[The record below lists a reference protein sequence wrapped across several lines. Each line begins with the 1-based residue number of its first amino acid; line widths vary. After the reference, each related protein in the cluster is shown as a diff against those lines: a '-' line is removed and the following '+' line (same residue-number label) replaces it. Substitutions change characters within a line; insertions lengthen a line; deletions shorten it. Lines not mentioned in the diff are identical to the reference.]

1 MRRRFFSARDGL
13 QLSALEWEGPETALP
28 VLCLPGFSRN
38 ALDFADLGARHAGRR
53 RVIAL
58 DYIGHGESARA
69 GLERYTLPLV
79 IGDVLDCLA
88 ALRLPRAVVV
98 GTSMGGVL
106 GMVLGVLRPGMLA
119 GLVLNDSG
127 PRLDAG
133 GLTGAREMI
142 VNDPGFAQLDDAAAF
157 MRKLLPE
164 TGIPADHWLA
174 AAESSYRQA
183 ENGRWYARW
192 DPALLQALPKAE
204 AGPTEL
210 WDMFQALAAVP
221 LLLLW
226 AQESKVLSAA
236 TVLEMRRRKP
246 DLELLS
252 LPGLE
257 HAPWLGLPAAVARI
271 DDFIGRLG

>member
-1 MRRRFFSARDGL
+1 MKRRVFSARDGL
-13 QLSALEWEGPETALP
+13 SLSALEWEGPETALP

-53 RVIAL
+53 RVVAL

-69 GLERYTLPLV
+69 PVARYRLETA
-79 IGDVLDCLA
+79 ITDVLDALA
-88 ALRLPRAVVV
+88 ALRLGRAIVV
-98 GTSMGGVL
+98 GTSMGGLL
-106 GMVLGVLRPGMLA
+106 GMALAVLRPGALA

-133 GLTGAREMI
+133 GLTGARDMI
-142 VNDPGFAQLDDAAAF
+142 GSDPGYPSLEAAGTA
-157 MRKLLPE
+157 MRQWLPE
-164 TGIPADHWLA
+164 TGIPADGWEA
-174 AAESSYRQA
+174 AAACSYRQG
-183 ENGRWYARW
+183 EDGRWHARW
-192 DPALLQALPKAE
+192 DTGLLRALPPPGT
-204 AGPTEL
+204 GPTEVWGL
-210 WDMFQALAAVP
+210 YEALAATP
-221 LLLLW
+221 TLLIW
-226 AQESKVLSAA
+226 GQESKVLSAA

-271 DDFIGRLG
+271 DAFIDRLG

>member
-1 MRRRFFSARDGL
+1 MRRVAFSARDGL
-13 QLSALEWEGPETALP
+13 RLSALEWPGPETALP
-28 VLCLPGFSRN
+28 VLCLPGFSRT

-53 RVIAL
+53 RVVAL

-69 GLERYTLPLV
+69 ELRRYTLALA
-79 IGDVLDCLA
+79 ITDVLDAMA
-88 ALRLPRAVVV
+88 ALRLGRAVVV

-106 GMVLGVLRPGMLA
+106 GMALGVLRPGALA

-127 PRLDAG
+127 ARLDAG

-142 VNDPGFAQLDDAAAF
+142 GSDPGFPSLEAAAAF
-157 MRKLLPE
+157 MRRVLPE
-164 TGIPADHWLA
+164 TGIPEEHWLA

-183 ENGRWYARW
+183 EDGRWHTRW
-192 DPALLQALPKAE
+192 DPRLLQALPAAGE
-204 AGPTEL
+204 GPTEL
-210 WDMFQALAAVP
+210 WGLFEGLAPVP
-221 LLLLW
+221 TLLVW
-226 AQESKVLSAA
+226 GQESKVLSAA

-271 DDFIGRLG
+271 DRFLDRLG